1 MHGSGTTP
9 PVRSDGVVIT
19 MRVLF
24 PICAVFSCGMLS
36 CVPLL
41 RIAILRGRWFDWVAA
56 WGSIPAAI
64 AAFAVVGSLPEG
76 DVRTDLALSFVLL
89 LGAVSAG
96 YFLVF
101 DIRHHARLQA
111 TGGPHPVTGPRAP
124 FGPYAQQS
132 QQAPY
137 EQQAPYR
144 QQAAPQQ
151 AAPPQYGYPNPY
163 ANTPVVDPAPNPLP
177 QQPQQPV
184 QQQSHAHQP
193 HPHYHHEP
201 HDQPQRPQPQ
211 SRRVDQVRAELDELS
226 DLLRQEQRGDQ
237 DR

>member
-9 PVRSDGVVIT
+9 PVRTDGVVIT

-36 CVPLL
+36 CIPLL
-41 RIAILRGRWFDWVAA
+41 RIAIVRGRWFDWVAA

-76 DVRTDLALSFVLL
+76 DARTDMALSFVLL

-101 DIRHHARLQA
+101 DIRHYARLRDI
-111 TGGPHPVTGPRAP
+111 GGPHAVTGPRAP
-124 FGPYAQQS
+124 YGPYAQQA

-137 EQQAPYR
+137 G

-163 ANTPVVDPAPNPLP
+163 ASTPVVNPAPNPLP
-177 QQPQQPV
+177 QQPQQQPPA
-184 QQQSHAHQP
+184 QQP

-201 HDQPQRPQPQ
+201 HDQPQHPQPQ
-211 SRRVDQVRAELDELS
+211 PRRVDQVRAELDELS
-226 DLLRQEQRGDQ
+226 DLLRKDQRGDQ